1 MNLRIVISASIAI
14 FLSILFFHLLNS
26 NYWLKWRASLIPST
40 KLAADL
46 IVKNGVIFT
55 SDPSFTFADSMA
67 IRDGRILRLGNYSSL
82 QDLAG
87 YGTKELN
94 LKGKIVVPGFIDSH
108 VHLIFSG
115 LQMARVRLQ
124 GVSRKDEFVRRV
136 KEAALNAKRGSW
148 ILGGGW
154 NNELWGGEL
163 PVASWIDD
171 VTSDSPLWLA
181 RMDGHMGLANSMA
194 LKLAGVTNLSK
205 DPNGGTIMKTAD
217 GEPAGLLIDAAME
230 LILSRIP
237 EVSVDE
243 RREAMLRA
251 SSFALTRGVTAV
263 VDFGRYFPGAPVED
277 SWRDFSDVYHW
288 ADSSGKM
295 IIRVCLFF
303 PMETWSRLY
312 DVIHKAGH
320 ALSNWIYF
328 GGVKA
333 FADGSLGSNSALFHE
348 PYFDDPHNSG
358 LQVVEFESLLNMT
371 MASDKSGLQV
381 AIHAIGDRAN
391 DLVLDMYESVAS
403 KNGKRDRRF
412 RIEHAQHLAPGTA
425 DRFGKQGIVASVQ
438 PDHLLDDADVAIR
451 KLGVDR
457 AQKGSYLF
465 RSLLSSNALLAL
477 GSDWPV
483 TSIYPLCAVR
493 TAMKRIPRGWN
504 HAWIPSERLSLND
517 ALIAHTI
524 SAAQAC
530 FLENEI
536 GSLSTGKLADFVIL
550 STDSWD
556 EFATEGSASVEATY
570 VGGIQAYP

>member
-1 MNLRIVISASIAI
+1 MNRFIVISASIAI
-14 FLSILFFHLLNS
+14 FLSIIFFPLLNS

-55 SDPSFTFADSMA
+55 SDPSFPFADSMA
-67 IRDGRILRLGNYSSL
+67 VRDGRILRLGNYSSL
-82 QDLAG
+82 QDLSG
-87 YGTKELN
+87 YGTKTLN
-94 LKGKIVVPGFIDSH
+94 LERKIVVPGFIDSH
-108 VHLIFSG
+108 VHLIFAG
-115 LQMARVRLQ
+115 LQIARVQLQ
-124 GVSRKDEFVRRV
+124 GVNQKDKVVRRV

-154 NNELWGGEL
+154 NNDLWGGEL
-163 PVASWIDD
+163 PAAFWIDEF
-171 VTSDSPLWLA
+171 TSDNPVWLT
-181 RMDGHMGLANSMA
+181 RMDGHMGLGNSVA

-205 DPNGGTIMKTAD
+205 DPKGGTIMRTAD
-217 GEPAGLLIDAAME
+217 GEPTGLLIDAAME
-230 LILSRIP
+230 LILARIP
-237 EVSVDE
+237 EVPVDE

-263 VDFGRYFPGAPVED
+263 VDFGRYFPGAPVEH
-277 SWRDFSDVYHW
+277 SWQDFSDVYQW

-303 PMETWSRLY
+303 PMETWSQLY

-320 ALSNWIYF
+320 AMSNWIYF

-358 LQVVEFESLLNMT
+358 LQVVEFENLFNMT

-391 DLVLDMYESVAS
+391 DLILDMYESVAS

-412 RIEHAQHLAPGTA
+412 RIEHAQHLAPGSA
-425 DRFGKQGIVASVQ
+425 DRFGQQGIVASVQ
-438 PDHLLDDADVAIR
+438 
-451 KLGVDR
+451 
-457 AQKGSYLF
+457 
-465 RSLLSSNALLAL
+465 
-477 GSDWPV
+477 V
-483 TSIYPLCAVR
+483 TSIYPLHAIR
-493 TAMKRIPRGWN
+493 TAMKRIPPGWQN
-504 HAWIPSERLSLND
+504 AWIPSECLSLND

-570 VGGIQAYP
+570 VGGMQAYP

>member
-1 MNLRIVISASIAI
+1 MNRFIVISASIAI
-14 FLSILFFHLLNS
+14 FLSIVYSPLLNS
-26 NYWLKWRASLIPST
+26 NYWLRWRASLIPST

-55 SDPSFTFADSMA
+55 SDPSLPFADSMA

-82 QDLAG
+82 QDLSG

-94 LKGKIVVPGFIDSH
+94 FEGKIVVPGFIDSH
-108 VHLIFSG
+108 VHLISAG
-115 LQMARVRLQ
+115 LQMAHVQLG
-124 GVSRKDEFVRRV
+124 GVNQKDEVVTRV
-136 KEAALNAKRGSW
+136 KAAALNAKKGSW

-154 NNELWGGEL
+154 NNDLWGGEL
-163 PVASWIDD
+163 PVASCIDE
-171 VTSDSPLWLA
+171 VTSDNPVWLT
-181 RMDGHMGLANSMA
+181 RMDGHMGLANSVA
-194 LKLAGVTNLSK
+194 LKLAGVTSQSK
-205 DPNGGTIMKTAD
+205 DPKGGTIMRTTD
-217 GEPAGLLIDAAME
+217 GEPTGLLIDAAME
-230 LILSRIP
+230 LILAQIA
-237 EVSVDE
+237 ELSVDE

-263 VDFGRYFPGAPVED
+263 VDFGRYFPGAPVEH
-277 SWRDFSDVYHW
+277 SWQDFSDVYQW

-312 DVIHKAGH
+312 DVIHKAGR

-348 PYFDDPHNSG
+348 PYFDDPRNSG
-358 LQVVEFESLLNMT
+358 LQVMDFENLFNMT
-371 MASDKSGLQV
+371 MASDKAGLQV

-391 DLVLDMYESVAS
+391 DLILDMYESVAS
-403 KNGKRDRRF
+403 RNGKRDRRF
-412 RIEHAQHLAPGTA
+412 RIEHAQHLASGTA
-425 DRFGKQGIVASVQ
+425 DRFGQQGIVASVQ

-451 KLGVDR
+451 KLGADR

-465 RSLLSSNALLAL
+465 QSILSNKALLAL

-483 TSIYPLCAVR
+483 ASVYPLHAIR
-493 TAMKRIPRGWN
+493 TAMKRIPPRWESAWN
-504 HAWIPSERLSLND
+504 PSECLALNEV
-517 ALIAHTI
+517 LIAHTI

-556 EFATEGSASVEATY
+556 EFAREGSASVEATY
-570 VGGIQAYP
+570 LGGMQAYP

>member
-217 GEPAGLLIDAAME
+217 GGLLIDAAME